1 MNILNE
7 YLASASQKKIIALA
21 ERVEELERE
30 LHECKDDHDRELQA
44 TIVHHQRQH
53 DEVVSVLKEYQN
65 AIGQLFESVE
75 SLLIDT
81 RNLRKLSRG

>member
-7 YLASASQKKIIALA
+7 YLASASQKKIIALT

-30 LHECKDDHDRELQA
+30 LQESRDDHDRELQA

-53 DEVVSVLKEYQN
+53 DEVCETLKAYQN
-65 AIGQLFESVE
+65 AISQLFESVE

-81 RNLRKLSRG
+81 RNLRKIGHE